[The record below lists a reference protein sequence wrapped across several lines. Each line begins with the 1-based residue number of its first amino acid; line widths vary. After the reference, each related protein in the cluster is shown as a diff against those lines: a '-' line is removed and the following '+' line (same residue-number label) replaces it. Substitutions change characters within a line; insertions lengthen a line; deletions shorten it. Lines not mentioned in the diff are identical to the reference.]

1 MTEKELRKLRRR
13 GLLDLLMQQSEEV
26 ARRQREIEALE
37 EENNSAHLEA
47 ERLRERFDAAEQRVK
62 DLVAQLDEV
71 DEELAQLENATD
83 EIRTGS
89 VSDVSRAISEIFE
102 NAQAQADAYLE
113 SIRERSERPED
124 LPDRLL
130 SDGAPEDAVFFAAP
144 GAAVAAVK
152 DEEAAVEAGE
162 GAEEA
167 PAADA
172 EAPEDEALPPEAAE
186 ESPEA
191 EGFRIPEI
199 AVPKPNLAAVEV
211 QKAPRSTR
219 YTLIPPPPVLLALSP
234 VLAPAAEEKA
244 EEPDEEP
251 AEPAETP
258 QSALQADSPPFRG
271 AKDGAAE
278 PAEEAAPEVE
288 ATLAS
293 PERGGTVRWT
303 VPGPRS
309 GGGVSDE
316 EIPAVDAA
324 ETAEEPAELA
334 ETPQSALQ
342 AGARPASS
350 ATGSAGLAT
359 PFRGAEDGAEEAA
372 APEEAAPEAAAPAED
387 ALSAEPVT
395 PAWKPYRVARRT
407 LPASEAVSAIPKAPD
422 LSEIKLP

>member
-152 DEEAAVEAGE
+152 DEQAAVKAGE

-172 EAPEDEALPPEAAE
+172 EAPEDEALPPEAAEENPEDEALPPEAAE

-244 EEPDEEP
+244 EEP
-251 AEPAETP
+251 
-258 QSALQADSPPFRG
+258 
-271 AKDGAAE
+271 
-278 PAEEAAPEVE
+278 AEEAAPEAE
-288 ATLAS
+288 ATFAS

-316 EIPAVDAA
+316 EIPVADAA
-324 ETAEEPAELA
+324 ETAEGAAEPA

-359 PFRGAEDGAEEAA
+359 PFRGAKDG
-372 APEEAAPEAAAPAED
+372 APEAAAPAED

>member
-152 DEEAAVEAGE
+152 DEQAAVKAGE

-199 AVPKPNLAAVEV
+199 AVPKPSLAAVEV

-244 EEPDEEP
+244 EEP
-251 AEPAETP
+251 
-258 QSALQADSPPFRG
+258 
-271 AKDGAAE
+271 
-278 PAEEAAPEVE
+278 AEEAAPEAE
-288 ATLAS
+288 ATFAS

-359 PFRGAEDGAEEAA
+359 PFRGAKDGAEEPAEPAEEAAPEAA
-372 APEEAAPEAAAPAED
+372 APEEAAPEAAAPEED

>member
-162 GAEEA
+162 GAEET

-172 EAPEDEALPPEAAE
+172 EAPEDEDLPPETAEESPEDEALPPEAAE

-244 EEPDEEP
+244 EEP
-251 AEPAETP
+251 
-258 QSALQADSPPFRG
+258 
-271 AKDGAAE
+271 
-278 PAEEAAPEVE
+278 AEEAAPEVE

-309 GGGVSDE
+309 GGGVSDV
-316 EIPAVDAA
+316 EI
-324 ETAEEPAELA
+324 
-334 ETPQSALQ
+334 
-342 AGARPASS
+342 
-350 ATGSAGLAT
+350 
-359 PFRGAEDGAEEAA
+359 
-372 APEEAAPEAAAPAED
+372 PAED

-422 LSEIKLP
+422 LTEIKLP